1 MRPALGLERPQ
12 GGSPLENRHENGP
25 RHARSL
31 AVPVPVRGTVF
42 DSKLIINYDSIYTT
56 INRNTTVDTRRSPA
70 LVADDGRHR
79 FRTLNLYSSSKNKIS
94 HIVTTTRVSLLN
106 AKMSSMPARTRVQAQ
121 NAASIS
127 PITFV
132 SVSRPRCGKR
142 GGCLCRWMPCIT
154 PSRGRGRSRAH
165 RTRSEQPAASRSPL
179 VIRRVRRVRRLHN

>member
-1 MRPALGLERPQ
+1 MGLERPQ

-42 DSKLIINYDSIYTT
+42 DSKLIINYDHDYGTQ
-56 INRNTTVDTRRSPA
+56 NRNTRRA

-106 AKMSSMPARTRVQAQ
+106 AKMSSMPARTRVQAP